1 MKKTKA
7 DKRETAKSLLIKIKY
22 KKRTESN
29 VITKTINCVVVVVVV
44 VVVDLQFNRKP
55 DKRVIFWFR
64 G

>member
-44 VVVDLQFNRKP
+44 DLQFNRKP